1 MSNPALSNPALS
13 NPDLSD
19 PDLSDPDT
27 RDPDMSEGKPL
38 VSFGMKGNFQIFF
51 PDIFG

>member
-1 MSNPALSNPALS
+1 MRDPDMSNPALSN
-13 NPDLSD
+13 